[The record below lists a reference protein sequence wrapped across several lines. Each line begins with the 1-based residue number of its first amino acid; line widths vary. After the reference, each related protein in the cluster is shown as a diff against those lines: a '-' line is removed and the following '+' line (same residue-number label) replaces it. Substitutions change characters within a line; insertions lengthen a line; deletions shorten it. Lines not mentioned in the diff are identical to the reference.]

1 MKISLL
7 VPAGMLLSV
16 LSAVPLLA
24 VSPLAVYDDQLENG
38 FDNWSWAANS
48 LVQSAVVHSGRSA
61 ISFEPDG
68 WSGFFLHR
76 DAGIDTAVYDALE
89 LWIHGGTAGG
99 QSLTVAFVTGGS
111 PVGQAALTGF
121 VPGGRIPSGWVKV
134 RVPFAS
140 LGVTSG
146 IFDGLWLQ
154 DGTGG
159 NQPAVYVDDVQLT
172 ARTTPPPPPSVVQ
185 VSVDPAMGRHPV
197 SPMIYGVNF
206 GDDGQASRL
215 RWPVRR
221 WGGNSTSRYSWQT
234 DASNHASDW
243 FFYSLPE
250 STPNPSALPNGS
262 TADLFIDATRASGG
276 EALITVP
283 TIGWTPIDRKRRWG
297 FSVRK
302 YGPQQQTE
310 CTVTGNASWCQ
321 PDAGNGVRPD
331 GSLIAGNAPGD
342 TSKAITPSFVTSW
355 MAHISSRTGTAAQGG
370 VRFFELDNEPMLW
383 NSTHRDVHPKP
394 VTYDELWQKTK
405 TYGAAMKAKDPNVQI
420 LGPSDWGWCAYF
432 FSAADGCSAGAD
444 ARAHGNVP
452 LYEWLLG
459 QVRAYQRTSGVRLI
473 DYVDVHYYPQ
483 SNGVALS
490 DDESAAT
497 SALRLRSLKGLY
509 DPSYVDES
517 WIGQPT
523 RMIPRMKEW
532 IAARL
537 PGAKIAITEYNWGN
551 DDGPSSALAQAEAL
565 AIFGREGVDLATRWV
580 APEPGSRVEDAFRLY
595 LDYDGRGSRVAG
607 DSVRATSTSVDA
619 VGAYAVAVPAS
630 AGKRLFVLL
639 FNKDTVDRQT
649 AVQVAGGVTHAAT
662 LYRFSAG
669 SRLAAAGSVTPAGGA
684 LALTLPARSAT
695 LMVVDP

>member
-1 MKISLL
+1 MKSPTLVLTGILLFSQAAAPVLAASSLT
-7 VPAGMLLSV
+7 
-16 LSAVPLLA
+16 
-24 VSPLAVYDDQLENG
+24 VYDDQLENG
-38 FDNWSWAANS
+38 FDNWSWAANN
-48 LVQSAVVHSGRSA
+48 LGQSAVVHSGRSA

-89 LWIHGGTAGG
+89 LWIDGGAAGG
-99 QSLTVAFVTGGS
+99 QTLSIAFVIGGN
-111 PVGQAALTGF
+111 PVGQAALSGF

-134 RVPFAS
+134 RVPFAA
-140 LGVTSG
+140 LGITSG
-146 IFDGLWLQ
+146 TFDGFWLQ

-159 NQPAVYVDDVQLT
+159 NQPAVYLDDVQLT
-172 ARTTPPPPPSVVQ
+172 ARTTAPPPPAAVQ
-185 VSVDPAMGRHPV
+185 VSVDPGSGRHPV
-197 SPMIYGVNF
+197 SPLIYGVNF
-206 GDDGQASRL
+206 GNDGQAARM

-221 WGGNSTSRYSWQT
+221 WGGNSTTRYSWQL

-243 FFYSLPE
+243 FFYNLPE
-250 STPNPSALPNGS
+250 ATPNPATLPNGS
-262 TADLFIDATRASGG
+262 TADLFIDATRAAGG

-302 YGPQQQTE
+302 YGPQQETE
-310 CTVTGNASWCQ
+310 CSVTGNASWCQ

-331 GSLIAGNAPGD
+331 GSLITANHPGD
-342 TSKAITPSFVTSW
+342 TSKTITPAFVTAW
-355 MAHISSRTGTAAQGG
+355 MAHISGRTGTAVQGG
-370 VRFFELDNEPMLW
+370 VRLFELDNEPMLW
-383 NSTHRDVHPKP
+383 NSTHRDVHPQP

-405 TYGAAMKAKDPNVQI
+405 TYAAAMKAKDPNIQI

-432 FSAADGCSAGAD
+432 FSAADGCAAGAD

-459 QVRAYQRTSGVRLI
+459 QVRAYQQTSGVRLI

-490 DDESAAT
+490 GDESAAT

-509 DPSYVDES
+509 DPAYVDES

-580 APEPGSRVEDAFRLY
+580 APNPGSRVEDAFLLY
-595 LDYDGRGSRVAG
+595 LDYDGHGSKVAG
-607 DSVRATSTSVDA
+607 DSVRATSSSVDA
-619 VGAYAVAVPAS
+619 VGAYAVAAPAG
-630 AGKRLFVLL
+630 AGTRLYVLL
-639 FNKDTVDRQT
+639 FNKDTADRQT
-649 AVQVAGGVTHAAT
+649 NVQVTGGITHSAA
-662 LYRFSAG
+662 LYRFAAG
-669 SRLAAAGSVTPAGGA
+669 SRLAAAGSATPAGGA
-684 LALTLPARSAT
+684 LSLTLPARSAT
-695 LMVVDP
+695 LVVVDP

>member
-1 MKISLL
+1 MRSSTLVLTGALL
-7 VPAGMLLSV
+7 FFQAAAPI
-16 LSAVPLLA
+16 LA
-24 VSPLAVYDDQLENG
+24 ASPLTVYDDRLENG
-38 FDNWSWAANS
+38 FDNWSWAANNLS
-48 LVQSAVVHSGRSA
+48 QSAVVHTGHSA

-76 DAGIDTAVYDALE
+76 DAGIDTTVYDALE
-89 LWIHGGTAGG
+89 LWIDGGAAGG

-111 PVGQAALTGF
+111 PLGQAALSGF
-121 VPGGRIPSGWVKV
+121 VPGGRIPAGWVKV
-134 RVPFAS
+134 RVPFAA
-140 LGVTSG
+140 LGVSSG
-146 IFDGLWLQ
+146 TFDGFWLQ

-159 NQPAVYVDDVQLT
+159 NQQAVYVDDVQLT
-172 ARTTPPPPPSVVQ
+172 ARTTAPPPPAVVQ
-185 VSVDPAMGRHPV
+185 VSVDPSLGRHPV
-197 SPMIYGVNF
+197 SPLIYGVNF
-206 GDDGQASRL
+206 GDDGQAARL

-250 STPNPSALPNGS
+250 ATPNPSTLPNGS
-262 TADLFIDATRASGG
+262 TADLFIDATRAAGG

-302 YGPQQQTE
+302 YGPQQETE
-310 CTVTGNASWCQ
+310 CSVTGNASWCQ

-331 GSLIAGNAPGD
+331 GSLIAGNNPAD
-342 TSKAITPSFVTSW
+342 TSKTITPSFVTAW
-355 MAHISSRTGTAAQGG
+355 MAHIASRTGTAVQGG
-370 VRFFELDNEPMLW
+370 VRLFELDNEPMLW

-394 VTYDELWQKTK
+394 VTYDELWQKTR
-405 TYGAAMKAKDPNVQI
+405 TYAAAMKARDPNIQI

-452 LYEWLLG
+452 LYEWLLA
-459 QVRAYQRTSGVRLI
+459 QVRAYQQTSGVRLI

-509 DPSYVDES
+509 DPAYVDES

-580 APEPGSRVEDAFRLY
+580 APNPGSRVEDAFLLY
-595 LDYDGRGSRVAG
+595 LNYDGRGSKVAG

-619 VGAYAVAVPAS
+619 VGAYAVAG
-630 AGKRLFVLL
+630 AGTRLYVLL
-639 FNKDTVDRQT
+639 FNKDTADRQT
-649 AVQVAGGVTHAAT
+649 TVQVAGGVTRPAA
-662 LYRFSAG
+662 LYRFAAG
-669 SRLAAAGSVTPAGGA
+669 SRLAAAGTATPAGGA
-684 LALTLPARSAT
+684 LSLTLPARSAT
-695 LMVVDP
+695 LVVVNP

>member
-1 MKISLL
+1 MKSSTLVLTGILL
-7 VPAGMLLSV
+7 FSQAF
-16 LSAVPLLA
+16 AVHA
-24 VSPLAVYDDQLENG
+24 ASPLAVYDDQLENG

-48 LVQSAVVHSGRSA
+48 LVQSTVVHAGRSA

-76 DAGIDTAVYDALE
+76 DSGIDTAVYDALE
-89 LWIHGGTAGG
+89 LWIHGGATGG

-111 PVGQAALTGF
+111 PLGQAALAGF

-140 LGVTSG
+140 LGITSG
-146 IFDGLWLQ
+146 SFDGLWLQ

-172 ARTTPPPPPSVVQ
+172 ARSTAPPPPAVIQ
-185 VSVDPAMGRHPV
+185 VSVDPTTGRHPV

-206 GDDGQASRL
+206 GDDGQAARL

-250 STPNPSALPNGS
+250 ATPNPSALPNGS

-331 GSLIAGNAPGD
+331 GSLIAGNVPGD
-342 TSKAITPSFVTSW
+342 TSKAITPSFITGW

-370 VRFFELDNEPMLW
+370 VRLFELDNEPMLW

-405 TYGAAMKAKDPNVQI
+405 TYGAAMKAKDPNIQI

-459 QVRAYQRTSGVRLI
+459 QVRAYQQTSGVRLI

-509 DPSYVDES
+509 DPAYVDES
-517 WIGQPT
+517 WIGQST

-580 APEPGSRVEDAFRLY
+580 APNPGSRVEDAFRLY
-595 LDYDGRGSRVAG
+595 LDYDGRGSKVAG
-607 DSVRATSTSVDA
+607 DSVRATSSSIDA
-619 VGAYAVAVPAS
+619 VGAYAIAVPAS

-639 FNKDTVDRQT
+639 FNKDTADRQT
-649 AVQVAGGVTHAAT
+649 GVQVAGGVTHAAT
-662 LYRFSAG
+662 LYRFGAG
-669 SRLAAAGSVTPAGGA
+669 SRLAAAGSVTPAGGS
-684 LALTLPARSAT
+684 LSLTLPARSAT

>member
-1 MKISLL
+1 MKSSTL
-7 VPAGMLLSV
+7 V
-16 LSAVPLLA
+16 LSGILLFSQAIAVHAAL
-24 VSPLAVYDDQLENG
+24 PLAVYDDQLENG
-38 FDNWSWAANS
+38 FANWSWAANS
-48 LVQSAVVHSGRSA
+48 LVQSAVVHTGRLGV
-61 ISFEPDG
+61 SFEPDG

-89 LWIHGGTAGG
+89 LWINGGTAGG
-99 QSLTVAFVTGGS
+99 QILTVAFVTGGS
-111 PVGQAALTGF
+111 PLGQAALAGF

-146 IFDGLWLQ
+146 SFDGLWLQ

-159 NQPAVYVDDVQLT
+159 NQQAVYVDDVQLT
-172 ARTTPPPPPSVVQ
+172 ARTTAPPPPSVVQ
-185 VSVDPAMGRHPV
+185 VSVDPTMGRHPV
-197 SPMIYGVNF
+197 SPLIYGVNF

-221 WGGNSTSRYSWQT
+221 WGGNPTSRYNWQI
-234 DASNHASDW
+234 DASNRAFDW

-250 STPNPSALPNGS
+250 ATPNPSTLPNNS

-283 TIGWTPIDRKRRWG
+283 TIGWTPIDRARRWG

-331 GSLIAGNAPGD
+331 GTLITGNSPSD
-342 TSKAITPSFVTSW
+342 TSKAITPTFITGW
-355 MAHISSRTGTAAQGG
+355 MAHISGRTGTAAQGG

-405 TYGAAMKAKDPNVQI
+405 TYGAAMKAKDPSIQI

-452 LYEWLLG
+452 LTEWLLA
-459 QVRAYQRTSGVRLI
+459 QVRAYQQTSGVRLI

-509 DPSYVDES
+509 DPAYVDES

-551 DDGPSSALAQAEAL
+551 DNGPSSALAQAEAL
-565 AIFGREGVDLATRWV
+565 AIFGREGVDLAARWV

-595 LDYDGRGSRVAG
+595 LDYDGRGSKVAG

-639 FNKDTVDRQT
+639 FNKDTADRQT
-649 AVQVAGGVTHAAT
+649 TIQVAGGVTHAAA
-662 LYRFSAG
+662 LYRFGAG
-669 SRLAAAGSVTPAGGA
+669 SRLAAASVTPAGGA
-684 LALTLPARSAT
+684 LSLTLPARSAT
-695 LMVVDP
+695 LVVVDP